1 MITKLNI
8 IKSMLLA
15 SALMAGAGSAFA
27 DSEVWVRVLPND
39 LKSADKV
46 VIVDLTTK
54 VAMGNDP
61 DEGNPPYSV
70 TVKLNDRNDRIT
82 DEALG
87 DTVQWTVETQGSDN
101 DRKLKFAAADGKYL
115 NLINDDNGLRVGA
128 DGVNAFNFIVDEGNK
143 RSTFLHAVVND
154 TSRVVGLYSMFGFSN
169 NWRTKTSIDD
179 QIKSTVTAF
188 FRKSDP
194 GKNDVI
200 LTFKNANGEEN
211 YNYEADLANG
221 ANSFAAP
228 TLEGAP
234 KGAVINYYSS
244 NDKVADVDITSGA
257 ITLKRR
263 GTTDITVVYRGD
275 NKNNYA
281 LVTYTLR
288 VDDANDPNGTSA
300 HPFTVS
306 EAIQYAKDGKGS
318 VGYNYFVK
326 GIVCK
331 VDSTNNGAA
340 GGISIP
346 GLTNNSVEGTL
357 TYWLSDNGVM
367 KDSLKVST
375 GRGLNWSDLTVDSIS
390 VGDEVLVVGPLSYS
404 TGSNS
409 IFTSSSKKKNEV
421 AVIDADNCM
430 QTHVRKLVVEN
441 TRLYLG
447 TTRDGTELYTID
459 GELNGMLGETTL
471 KVSNTRVADVTEDGW
486 LRTLATGHDTVT
498 VSVPVT
504 VTGGGTYTMSRNFR
518 LRVIT
523 TNTRLGH
530 FELVNDAS
538 TLQVG
543 DSLMI
548 VATKDD
554 KSYAI
559 SANDAKMGGKD
570 AFEVRIGENGTIDDD
585 DVPDDATTIT
595 LKGTAGAWNLHTGND
610 TYFYTSAKKP
620 DSSTFDFSSI
630 MNMGNKEEEEGTE
643 SNSEKGNSE
652 KGSTGLPDMFG
663 GSDSNKLRNDTIVG
677 VLGDSTM
684 VKIAIA
690 AEGLATITFRGD
702 SIMRFNDELDLSS
715 LLGMFSST
723 GSDDES
729 GSGKSSGGTG
739 DFDLSA
745 IEGLD
750 FSMPAFEVYHPDSIK
765 GVLPK
770 IYRFVET
777 KDEVEYDYYVAELN
791 EDATVLTF
799 KGTNTAPDGVNSWD
813 ATNTPVKGT
822 PDWLKDS
829 KGRNRMFKKVVFDET
844 FAAARPVCCK
854 DWFHLSSIK
863 SYEGMQ
869 NFNTSEVTNM
879 ENMFY
884 NNWSLRGTLDLSHF
898 NTSKVTNM
906 EQMFYMCEVLQT
918 IYVGNDWDISNVR
931 NNEYMFFGCRA
942 LVGQLGSKYSDGKG
956 YGLDRAN
963 FTEKNGLLT
972 FNGLII
978 KDAEDNSAA
987 LESYNGQTLNVYYDR
1002 VFSAIDNGDG
1012 TWTSKAYSFCLP
1024 YDLDVTALRDADM
1037 IQVCQLYYVKDNKE
1051 FLFSNC
1057 DPMLEAGQ
1065 GYVIVVKKGALRLC
1079 ANNVTINKDEKD
1091 GIPVYVWLSSNA
1103 EELGKWRGTLKRRTN
1118 DDCTAQPTYSMDRN
1132 MYRYYRNDTEAY
1144 RAAWLTAFRAA
1155 FFGYA
1160 PLGRNAYEMTFKL
1173 YIAGDDNDPIVSFPT
1188 ADYAPDADFSGYNDE
1203 TGIIMH
1209 TIDNDGTHRYFDLQ
1223 GRQLQSRPTKGVYI
1237 DNGNKVIK

>member
-1 MITKLNI
+1 MHLQT
-8 IKSMLLA
+8 A
-15 SALMAGAGSAFA
+15 
-27 DSEVWVRVLPND
+27 
-39 LKSADKV
+39 
-46 VIVDLTTK
+46 
-54 VAMGNDP
+54 
-61 DEGNPPYSV
+61 
-70 TVKLNDRNDRIT
+70 
-82 DEALG
+82 
-87 DTVQWTVETQGSDN
+87 
-101 DRKLKFAAADGKYL
+101 KFG
-115 NLINDDNGLRVGA
+115 
-128 DGVNAFNFIVDEGNK
+128 
-143 RSTFLHAVVND
+143 
-154 TSRVVGLYSMFGFSN
+154 
-169 NWRTKTSIDD
+169 
-179 QIKSTVTAF
+179 
-188 FRKSDP
+188 
-194 GKNDVI
+194 
-200 LTFKNANGEEN
+200 NANGEEK

-340 GGISIP
+340 GGFSIP

-367 KDSLKVST
+367 KDS
-375 GRGLNWSDLTVDSIS
+375 
-390 VGDEVLVVGPLSYS
+390 
-404 TGSNS
+404 
-409 IFTSSSKKKNEV
+409 
-421 AVIDADNCM
+421 
-430 QTHVRKLVVEN
+430 
-441 TRLYLG
+441 
-447 TTRDGTELYTID
+447 
-459 GELNGMLGETTL
+459 L

-630 MNMGNKEEEEGTE
+630 MNMGNKEKEEGTE
-643 SNSEKGNSE
+643 SNSEKG
-652 KGSTGLPDMFG
+652 STGLPGIFG

-690 AEGLATITFRGD
+690 AEGLVTITFRGD
-702 SIMRFNDELDLSS
+702 SIMRFNDQLDLSS

-723 GSDDES
+723 GSEDES
-729 GSGKSSGGTG
+729 GSGKSTGGTG

-829 KGRNRMFKKVVFDET
+829 KGRNRVFNKVVFDET

-906 EQMFYMCEVLQT
+906 EQMFHNCEVLQT
-918 IYVGNDWDISNVR
+918 IYVGNDWDISNVS

-1002 VFSAIDNGDG
+1002 VLSAIDNGDG

-1024 YDLDVTALRDADM
+1024 YDLDVTALRDANK

-1051 FLFSNC
+1051 FIFSNC
-1057 DPMLEAGQ
+1057 DPELEAGQ
-1065 GYVIVVKKGALRLC
+1065 GYVIIVKEGAVRLC
-1079 ANNVTINKDEKD
+1079 GNNVTLIKDEKE
-1091 GIPVYVWLSSNA
+1091 GTPVYVWLSSNA
-1103 EELGKWRGTLKRRTN
+1103 EELGKWRGTLKKRTN

-1132 MYRYYRNDTEAY
+1132 MYRYYRNDRLEY
-1144 RAAWLTAFRAA
+1144 RAAWLTSFRAG
-1155 FFGYA
+1155 FFAYE
-1160 PLGRNAYEMTFKL
+1160 PLGRNAYDMTFKQ
-1173 YIAGDDNDPIVSFPT
+1173 YVAGDDDDPIVNFPT
-1188 ADYAPDADFSGYNDE
+1188 NDYAPDADFSGYDDE
-1203 TGIIMH
+1203 TGIILH

>member
-1 MITKLNI
+1 MITKRNI

-15 SALMAGAGSAFA
+15 SALMAGAGSANA
-27 DSEVWVRVLPND
+27 DGEVWVRVLPDD

-61 DEGNPPYSV
+61 DEGNAPYSV

-101 DRKLKFAAADGKYL
+101 DRKLKFAAAKGKYL

-221 ANSFAAP
+221 ANSFTSP

-288 VDDANDPNGTSA
+288 VDDANDPNGTGA

-306 EAIQYAKDGKGS
+306 EAIQYAKDGNGS

-331 VDSTNNGAA
+331 VDSANNGAA

-409 IFTSSSKKKNEV
+409 LFTSSSKKKNEV

-430 QTHVRKLVVEN
+430 QTHVRKLVVQN

-459 GELNGMLGETTL
+459 GELNGMRGETTL

-504 VTGGGTYTMSRNFR
+504 VTGGGTYTMERNFR

-559 SANDAKMGGKD
+559 SATDAKMGGKD

-595 LKGTAGAWNLHTGND
+595 LKGTAGAWNLCTGND

-630 MNMGNKEEEEGTE
+630 MNMGNKDEEGTE
-643 SNSEKGNSE
+643 SGSEKGNSE

-702 SIMRFNDELDLSS
+702 SIMRFNDELDLSA
-715 LLGMFSST
+715 LLSMFSST
-723 GSDDES
+723 GSEDES
-729 GSGKSSGGTG
+729 GSGKSTGGTG

-777 KDEVEYDYYVAELN
+777 KDEVEYDYYVAELDGGN
-791 EDATVLTF
+791 YTLTF
-799 KGTNTAPDGVNSWD
+799 KGTNTPPDNKWSWD
-813 ATNTPVKGT
+813 ATNTGSSPGWENKKAYI
-822 PDWLKDS
+822 D
-829 KGRNRMFKKVVFDET
+829 KVVFDET
-844 FAAARPVCCK
+844 FAAARPTSC
-854 DWFHLSSIK
+854 DNWFSRCQTLYDIS
-863 SYEGMQ
+863 GWN
-869 NFNTSEVTNM
+869 NFNTSEVTTLNQ
-879 ENMFY
+879 MFIHCR
-884 NNWSLRGTLDLSHF
+884 NLNTLDLSYF
-898 NTSKVTNM
+898 NTSKVTIM
-906 EQMFYMCEVLQT
+906 EQMFYNCKNLSS
-918 IYVGNDWDISNVR
+918 IYVGNGWDISNVTKG
-931 NNEYMFFGCRA
+931 NDMFLGCQSIRGQYGA
-942 LVGQLGSKYSDGKG
+942 SYNGEQHGLV
-956 YGLDRAN
+956 RAN
-963 FTEKNGLLT
+963 FDQKNGFLR

-978 KDAEDNSAA
+978 KDLDDETNTKN
-987 LESYNGQTLNVYYDR
+987 LKQYNGQTLNVYYDR
-1002 VFSAIDNGDG
+1002 VFSAIDSGDG

-1024 YDLDVTALRDADM
+1024 YDLDVTALRDADK

-1051 FLFSNC
+1051 FIFSNC
-1057 DPMLEAGQ
+1057 DPELEAGQ
-1065 GYVIVVKKGALRLC
+1065 GYVIIVKEGALRLC
-1079 ANNVTINKDEKD
+1079 GNNVTLIKDEKE
-1091 GIPVYVWLSSNA
+1091 GTPVYVLGSEA
-1103 EELGKWRGTLKRRTN
+1103 EEVGKWRGTLKKRTN

-1132 MYRYYRNDTEAY
+1132 MYRYYRNDRPEY
-1144 RAAWLTAFRAA
+1144 RAAWLASFRAA
-1155 FFGYA
+1155 FFA
-1160 PLGRNAYEMTFKL
+1160 FEPLGRNAYDMTFKQ
-1173 YIAGDDNDPIVSFPT
+1173 YVAGDDDDPIVNFPT
-1188 ADYAPDADFSGYNDE
+1188 NDYAPDADFSGYDDE
-1203 TGIIMH
+1203 TEIILH
-1209 TIDNDGTHRYFDLQ
+1209 TIDSDGTHRYFDLQ
-1223 GRQLQSRPTKGVYI
+1223 GRQLQNRPTKGVYI